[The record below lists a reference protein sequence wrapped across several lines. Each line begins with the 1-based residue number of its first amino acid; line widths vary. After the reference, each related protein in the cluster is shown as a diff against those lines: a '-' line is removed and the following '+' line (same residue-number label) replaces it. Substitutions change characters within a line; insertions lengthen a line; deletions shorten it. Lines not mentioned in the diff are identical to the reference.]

1 MLSYTC
7 PTNCYLAVL
16 AASWHVVCEQEETV
30 RELTAALEAKDRELD
45 DVRQQ
50 AAAEADAAVLSKME
64 VGPAS
69 QPDVMTAGPCGSH
82 MQPVGGS
89 LSTHAPVCGVQ
100 AQVSCLCGS
109 GT

>member
-1 MLSYTC
+1 M
-7 PTNCYLAVL
+7 
-16 AASWHVVCEQEETV
+16 CEQEETI

-69 QPDVMTAGPCGSH
+69 Q
-82 MQPVGGS
+82 
-89 LSTHAPVCGVQ
+89 LS
-100 AQVSCLCGS
+100 
-109 GT
+109 